1 MAGSGFSA
9 WWCVGSMAMDNEDI
23 YAAVGKRIRI
33 LRRALDMTQ
42 TDLGRRCGISHQ
54 LVHKHEAGDI
64 ALSVLRLVS
73 FARALDVPVALL
85 LGLSDEA
92 QPPRAAPQVPQPA
105 RQFHQSTN

>member
-1 MAGSGFSA
+1 
-9 WWCVGSMAMDNEDI
+9 MAMNDEDI
-23 YAAVGKRIRI
+23 YAAVGKRIRT

-64 ALSVLRLVS
+64 GLSVSRLAS

-85 LGLSDEA
+85 LGITDEA
-92 QPPRAAPQVPQPA
+92 QPHAPRAAPQVPEPA
-105 RQFHQSTN
+105 RRFHQSTN